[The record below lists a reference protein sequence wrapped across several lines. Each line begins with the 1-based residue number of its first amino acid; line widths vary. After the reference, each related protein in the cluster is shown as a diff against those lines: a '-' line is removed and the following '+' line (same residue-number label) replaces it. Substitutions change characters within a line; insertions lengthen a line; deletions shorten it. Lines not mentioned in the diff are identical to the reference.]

1 MTDVLTD
8 GVLRFRIERA
18 GQEAESIELD
28 LLIVTMELERLTVQ
42 HKLIDGKPTAAF
54 ALDMVKSLESLGV
67 ANCTPT
73 IAYKIAMA
81 ADEAWGETQKKTN
94 STPNSPTGTES
105 TPANSPEATSSD

>member
-1 MTDVLTD
+1 MTETLTD

-28 LLIVTMELERLTVQ
+28 LLIVKMELERLTVQ
-42 HKLIDGKPTAAF
+42 HKLTDGKPTAAF
-54 ALDMVKSLESLGV
+54 LFDMSNALEAIGV

-81 ADEAWGETQKKTN
+81 ADEAWEKTQKKTN
-94 STPNSPTGTES
+94 STPNSATGSDS
-105 TPANSPEATSSD
+105 TPADSAEAASSA

>member
-28 LLIVTMELERLTVQ
+28 LLIVKMELERLTVQ
-42 HKLIDGKPTAAF
+42 HKLADGKPTAAF
-54 ALDMVKSLESLGV
+54 AMDMVKSLEALGV

-73 IAYKIAMA
+73 IAYSIAMA
-81 ADEAWGETQKKTN
+81 ADEAWEETQKKTN
-94 STPNSPTGTES
+94 SSLNLATGSDS
-105 TPANSPEATSSD
+105 TPADSAEADSSD